1 MIRIADCV
9 ALAADFLCNEQ
20 IGVRPSKK
28 KGGEY
33 QLLLM

>member
-20 IGVRPSKK
+20 IGVRPLKK
-28 KGGEY
+28 KEENTSY
-33 QLLLM
+33 Y